1 LPLPNKPT
9 LRVREEDELILALR
23 EQVNLENEVEK
34 AKINLAKMTDF
45 NLFDA
50 FHIFD
55 ITKYGF
61 ISPNEI

>member
-1 LPLPNKPT
+1 MPLPNKPT